1 MGQVVEKRSQNEKE
15 RDGRRRNGFKW
26 RKETSMQKPGRI
38 QRKRKGIEKGAMEKG
53 RGTGER

>member
-1 MGQVVEKRSQNEKE
+1 MVEKRSQNEKE